1 MVVDTGKEKEE
12 KIEERIEAG
21 IVEKTKVYKYMGMM
35 LNEKGDL
42 KDHLIYK
49 KSKVIGITASIKQ
62 IGSDFQV
69 GTEWL
74 KVQLQLYETCL
85 VPSLIYGLEGWSN
98 IKEKELSQ
106 LVIII
111 ANETVKK
118 YIEVK

>member
-1 MVVDTGKEKEE
+1 M
-12 KIEERIEAG
+12 
-21 IVEKTKVYKYMGMM
+21 
-35 LNEKGDL
+35 
-42 KDHLIYK
+42 
-49 KSKVIGITASIKQ
+49 
-62 IGSDFQV
+62 